1 MSRCLSRANIGRRG
15 GQVHYTPDDTQIYR
29 FCSLTPSSCTELQSR
44 ISECIDVASSWMRSQ
59 RLQLNT
65 DKTEIIWLT
74 TGRCSHLL
82 PQQPLW
88 VGSDIITPVL
98 VVRDLGIH
106 IDRRRRFHWDPTSR
120 RLRLPVLLFYVSFG
134 VCAARYLELSSSHW
148 CRVWC
153 YSGWTTAMQC

>member
-74 TGRCSHLL
+74 TGRRSHLL
-82 PQQPLW
+82 PQQPLR
-88 VGSDIITPVL
+88 VGADLITPVL

-106 IDRRRRFHWDPTSR
+106 TDADD
-120 RLRLPVLLFYVSFG
+120 V
-134 VCAARYLELSSSHW
+134 
-148 CRVWC
+148 
-153 YSGWTTAMQC
+153 